1 MYLVFST
8 KYDCINNA
16 RLKRHSLIYRILISL
31 AVYFGLLYYGG
42 DIGRTILYPIRLLV
56 TFLHELGHAIAAVL
70 TGGHVDK
77 LQINPDGSGWTRT
90 AGGMRSLVIMGGYIG
105 SAVFGNI
112 LFYMGVKWRKAVVP
126 VLYLLAGSMIFT
138 ALFWFNSL
146 FTSLVLILFSMFLIW
161 MTGKKNMA
169 RELLMF
175 LGLICTIY
183 IIQDFN
189 IGPGSDLKAY
199 AREMIIFPVAVWK
212 YIWLAIV
219 LLLFIFNLKT
229 LLKTS

>member
-1 MYLVFST
+1 M
-8 KYDCINNA
+8 
-16 RLKRHSLIYRILISL
+16 KRQSLIYRILISL
-31 AVYFGLLYYGG
+31 TIYFGLLYYGG
-42 DIGRTILYPIRLLV
+42 YIGRTILYPIRFLV
-56 TFLHELGHAIAAVL
+56 TFLHELGHAIAAIL
-70 TGGHVDK
+70 TGGNVDK
-77 LQINPDGSGWTRT
+77 LQINPDGSGWTRS
-90 AGGMRSLVIMGGYIG
+90 AGGIRSLVIMGGYIG
-105 SAVFGNI
+105 SAVFGNM
-112 LFYMGVKWRKAVVP
+112 LFYMGAKWHNAVKP
-126 VLYLLAGSMIFT
+126 VLYVLAGSMLFT
-138 ALFWFNSL
+138 AVLWFNSL
-146 FTSLVLILFSMFLIW
+146 FTSLVLILFSIFLIW

-199 AREMIIFPVAVWK
+199 AKEMIIFPVSVWK